1 MKEHDALK
9 FAVLATDVALFTIRD
24 NELLVRLISV
34 DRPPYFVK
42 SKGLPGG
49 LLTPEE
55 NAEEAACRH
64 VATKAHIDPTKLYFE
79 QLYTFSEVERD
90 PRGRVVAVV
99 YSAYVPWERLSN
111 EEQTNTAATWWEPV
125 DTAKKLAYDHDHVL
139 RLARERLAT
148 RARYTTLIA
157 KLMPKEFTL
166 TELESGYECILRAEL
181 DKRNFRKK
189 IEKLGL
195 LKETTRMRSGGRFRP
210 ARLYQFASKE
220 VKEVTML

>member
-9 FAVLATDVALFTIRD
+9 FAVLATDVAVFTIRD

-34 DRPPYFVK
+34 DRPPYFIH

-55 NAEEAACRH
+55 NAEEAARRH
-64 VATKAHIDPTKLYFE
+64 VMTKAHIDPAKLYFE
-79 QLYTFSEVERD
+79 QLYTFSEVDRD

-99 YSAYVPWERLSN
+99 YAAYVPWERLSPD
-111 EEQTNTAATWWEPV
+111 EQANSTATWWEPV
-125 DTAKKLAYDHDHVL
+125 ASAKKLAYDHDDVL
-139 RLARERLAT
+139 RLARERLGT

-166 TELESGYECILRAEL
+166 TELEAAYECVLRAEL

-189 IEKLGL
+189 IEKLGVV
-195 LKETTRMRSGGRFRP
+195 KETSRMRNGGRFRP
-210 ARLYQFASKE
+210 ARLYQFVAKE
-220 VKEVTML
+220 VKEVAML

>member
-9 FAVLATDVALFTIRD
+9 FAVLATDVVVFTIRE

-34 DRPPYFVK
+34 DRPPYFIQ

-55 NAEEAACRH
+55 NAEEAARRH
-64 VATKAHIDPTKLYFE
+64 VMTKAHIDPVKLYFE
-79 QLYTFSEVERD
+79 QLYTFSEVDRD

-99 YSAYVPWERLSN
+99 YVAYVPWERLSQ
-111 EEQTNTAATWWEPV
+111 EEQADSLATWWEPV
-125 DTAKKLAYDHDHVL
+125 ASAKKLAYDHDDVL
-139 RLARERLAT
+139 RVARERLGT

-166 TELESGYECILRAEL
+166 TELEAAYECVLREEL

-189 IEKLGL
+189 IEKLGVV
-195 LKETTRMRSGGRFRP
+195 KETSRMRSGGRFRP
-210 ARLYQFASKE
+210 ARLYQFVSKE
-220 VKEVTML
+220 IQEVAML

>member
-1 MKEHDALK
+1 MA
-9 FAVLATDVALFTIRD
+9 F
-24 NELLVRLISV
+24 S
-34 DRPPYFVK
+34 K

-55 NAEEAACRH
+55 NAEEAARRH
-64 VATKAHIDPTKLYFE
+64 VMTKAQIDPSKLYLE
-79 QLYTFSEVERD
+79 QLYTFSEVDRD

-99 YSAYVPWERLSN
+99 YAAYVPWERLS
-111 EEQTNTAATWWEPV
+111 ETEQSDSAATWWEPV
-125 DTAKKLAYDHDHVL
+125 ASAKKLAYDHDAVL

-166 TELESGYECILRAEL
+166 TELEAAYECVLREEL

-189 IEKLGL
+189 LEKLGV
-195 LKETTRMRSGGRFRP
+195 LKETSRMRSGGRFRP
-210 ARLYQFASKE
+210 ARLYQFVSKE
-220 VKEVTML
+220 VKEVVML